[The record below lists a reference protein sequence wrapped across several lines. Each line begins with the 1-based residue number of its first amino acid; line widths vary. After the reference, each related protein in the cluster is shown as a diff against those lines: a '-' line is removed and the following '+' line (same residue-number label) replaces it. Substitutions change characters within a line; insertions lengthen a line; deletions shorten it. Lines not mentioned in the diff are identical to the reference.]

1 MQICWHMIHCI
12 SVSFCKA
19 NDIKLDLNTLKW
31 QPFSSSFFA
40 CHLIFPLIFL
50 FRLISEYFFYS
61 KITAQQH
68 QAGQYIAFANSFHS
82 FFLSMF
88 FLSFFA
94 SSTPVISNFFH
105 FYFSMCCF
113 FLFLFRLKLLFFFLR
128 LYEMRC
134 AMLLLLFLFSFYLV
148 PYFFHLCIYFHFFF
162 FRLYIP
168 WIIFMKVSFIFYII
182 LLSIRCAYLLWRVA
196 YI

>member
-12 SVSFCKA
+12 SVSFCKK
-19 NDIKLDLNTLKW
+19 NDTKLDLNTLKW

-40 CHLIFPLIFL
+40 CHLIFPLIFFL

-68 QAGQYIAFANSFHS
+68 QAERYIAFANSFHS

-94 SSTPVISNFFH
+94 SSTLVISIFFH
-105 FYFSMCCF
+105 LYFAMCCF
-113 FLFLFRLKLLFFFLR
+113 FLFLFRLKLLFFSA
-128 LYEMRC
+128 LYVMRC
-134 AMLLLLFLFSFYLV
+134 AIVFVFFLFGSV
-148 PYFFHLCIYFHFFF
+148 FFHLCIYFHFFF